1 MPIWLK
7 STGLYSVSKNSYYAL
22 GLTAVAIFTTILC
35 GIGTDLWGKRWKV
48 NIFMSVSLV
57 FTSILLLVWDI
68 PLWLKFTA
76 FYLGGIGYA
85 GQGSNFAWAN
95 EVCRTD
101 QERAFTLFS
110 MNMWSNAV
118 TAWWILIFWPVTSA
132 PKYHKG
138 MIVTIPI
145 AVVSFIIAG
154 VTQWL
159 WTREKRANAQVGQ
172 ERRGEEQ
179 ADRTQKI
186 WKTLI

>member
-1 MPIWLK
+1 
-7 STGLYSVSKNSYYAL
+7 
-22 GLTAVAIFTTILC
+22 
-35 GIGTDLWGKRWKV
+35 
-48 NIFMSVSLV
+48 MSVSLV

-68 PLWLKFTA
+68 PLWLSSSSTSPFLVGQCDADADVWSWIEFTA

-101 QERAFTLFS
+101 QERACVSSPSSLSLWSLTAIRSVTLFS

-145 AVVSFIIAG
+145 AVVSLIIAG

-159 WTREKRANAQVGQ
+159 WTREKRANAQ
-172 ERRGEEQ
+172 
-179 ADRTQKI
+179 
-186 WKTLI
+186 